1 MTAEERVDWNTRV
14 LQDLVYERVRYHVDL
29 LALVELQRELS
40 DSVERALETGDA
52 PESDADRV
60 SRGLLDEAWRRLE
73 EEWRELRDAECP
85 LCAGPYQCPAPVA

>member
-1 MTAEERVDWNTRV
+1 VDWNTRV

-29 LALVELQRELS
+29 LALVELQRELA

-85 LCAGPYQCPAPVA
+85 LCAGPYQCSAPVA